1 MSMIRAGEL
10 NKRIELQP
18 SSRAANGTGGFVTTW
33 ATTETVWAAIWPI
46 SAADVIEGMKTSA
59 QTTHRVRIR
68 FRKDVNSAMRIKY
81 GNRYFSIQAPPIN
94 PNMANEYL
102 DLVCKEAA

>member
-1 MSMIRAGEL
+1 MIRAGEL
-10 NKRIELQP
+10 NKRIELQV
-18 SSRAANGTGGFVTTW
+18 SSKVANGTGGFVTTW
-33 ATTETVWAAIWPI
+33 TTLCTVWAAIWPL
-46 SAADVIEGMKTSA
+46 SASDVIEGMKTSA

-68 FRKDVNSAMRIKY
+68 FRENVTSAMRIKF